1 MDRFSSDVGHENAL
15 RNKKPQLAFD
25 ESAPFEPWKK
35 AVREKLTQL
44 LGDMP
49 ERVPLNLRVEWEK
62 EYDTFLEKRISF
74 DSEADVCVPCHLWIP
89 KNASKPCPVVI
100 CLQGHSTGMH
110 NSMGRQ
116 IHQKDFDNMGRGG
129 DRDFAVQ
136 AVAQGYAAL
145 VLEQRGMGERLSP
158 KSFIMPENTPAR
170 AVEEYNHVGCLY
182 PAMSALLQG
191 RTLLGERVWEVSRA
205 IDALAEFEEI
215 DTERVACLGNSGGG
229 TTTYYAA
236 CMDERI
242 KIAVASCSVCTFIE
256 SIGITAHCSCN
267 YLPGMAKYLDMGELA
282 ACIAPRKLIVVSG
295 REDPIF
301 HIEGSKKAYSV
312 IEKIYKKA
320 GCPENCEMV
329 IGEGGH
335 RFYADPTWDIFNRL
349 TGWKE

>member
-1 MDRFSSDVGHENAL
+1 MEIFSSDLCHEQAQRNRKPLLSYDENA
-15 RNKKPQLAFD
+15 PFD
-25 ESAPFEPWKK
+25 PWRK
-35 AVREKLTQL
+35 AVREKLTEL

-49 ERVPLNLRVEWEK
+49 ERVPLNMRIEWEK
-62 EYDTFLEKRISF
+62 EHDTFVEKRILF
-74 DSEADVCVPCHLWIP
+74 DAEAYTTVPCHLWVP
-89 KNASKPCPVVI
+89 KNAKKPCPVVI

-145 VLEQRGMGERLSP
+145 VLEQRGMGERLST

-205 IDALAEFEEI
+205 IDLIETIPELDSDRI
-215 DTERVACLGNSGGG
+215 ACLGNSGGG

-242 KIAVASCSVCTFIE
+242 KIAVPSCSVCTFIE
-256 SIGITAHCSCN
+256 SIGITAHCTCN

-282 ACIAPRKLIVVSG
+282 ACIAPRKLIMVSG
-295 REDPIF
+295 AEDPIF
-301 HIEGSKKAYSV
+301 RIEGSKDAYRV
-312 IEKIYKKA
+312 IKKIYEKA
-320 GCPENCEMV
+320 GSPENCTMV
-329 IGEGGH
+329 IGDGGH
-335 RFYADPTWDIFNRL
+335 RFYAQPAWKEFNRL

>member
-1 MDRFSSDVGHENAL
+1 MEIFSSDLCHEQAQ
-15 RNKKPQLAFD
+15 RNRKPLLAFD
-25 ESAPFEPWKK
+25 ENVPFDPWRK
-35 AVREKLTQL
+35 AVREKLTEL

-49 ERVPLNLRVEWEK
+49 ERVPLNMRIEWEK
-62 EYDTFLEKRISF
+62 EHDTFNEKRILF
-74 DSEADVCVPCHLWIP
+74 DAEAYTTVPCHLWVP
-89 KNASKPCPVVI
+89 KNAKKPCPVVI
-100 CLQGHSTGMH
+100 CLRGHSTGMH
-110 NSMGRQ
+110 NSMGRK

-145 VLEQRGMGERLSP
+145 VLEQRGMGERLST

-205 IDALAEFEEI
+205 IDLIETIPELDSDRI
-215 DTERVACLGNSGGG
+215 ACLGNSGGG

-242 KIAVASCSVCTFIE
+242 KIAVPSCSVCTFIE
-256 SIGITAHCSCN
+256 SIGITAHCTCN

-282 ACIAPRKLIVVSG
+282 AGIAPRKLIVVSG

-301 HIEGSKKAYSV
+301 HIEGSKAAYRV
-312 IEKIYKKA
+312 IEKIYEKA
-320 GCPENCEMV
+320 GSPENCTMV
-329 IGEGGH
+329 IGNGGH
-335 RFYADPTWDIFNRL
+335 RFYAQPAWEEFNRL